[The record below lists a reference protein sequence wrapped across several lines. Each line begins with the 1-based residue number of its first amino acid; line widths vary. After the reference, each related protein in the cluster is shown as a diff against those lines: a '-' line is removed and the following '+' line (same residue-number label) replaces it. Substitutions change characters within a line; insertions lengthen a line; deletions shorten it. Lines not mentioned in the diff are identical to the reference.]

1 MMFVF
6 FSVVR
11 NTSTDTTAVLY
22 HCPVVW
28 DLCIHFIYIELF
40 QDTKVGVG
48 LFRCQMTHCLQ
59 YM

>member
-1 MMFVF
+1 MFVF
-6 FSVVR
+6 FFCGAQYQYR
-11 NTSTDTTAVLY
+11 Y